1 MLWASQVLMCRKCTS
16 EAAYLCLASLAELA
30 VFLAHLF
37 MVGSHKEL
45 QFGISSTMIQKLVV
59 SLLYVPFISLTL
71 FSAVDCLLQLYY
83 FRESGVHSHL
93 ADLFAWMGAWLDYS
107 LVYSWWVVW
116 YLAWYVRQLREI
128 WLNCKGSCKARVTC
142 CALLCAGWEGEDDQV

>member
-1 MLWASQVLMCRKCTS
+1 MLWASQIPMCRKCTS
-16 EAAYLCLASLAELA
+16 EAAYLCLAALAELA
-30 VFLAHLF
+30 VFLSHLF

-45 QFGISSTMIQKLVV
+45 QLGISSTMIQKFVV

-71 FSAVDCLLQLYY
+71 FAAVHCLLQPYY

-107 LVYSWWVVW
+107 LVYSWWMVR
-116 YLAWYVRQLREI
+116 YLAWYVRQLSREI
-128 WLNCKGSCKARVTC
+128 WAEL
-142 CALLCAGWEGEDDQV
+142 